1 MRVRLPTDIRTRL
14 IKQNN
19 SMIMNTIIN
28 LSSVA
33 YNVILIATTIAMG
46 IALSRIKIA
55 GVSLGVTWILFV
67 GIFAGSIGMTLDPA
81 ISLFIKE
88 FGLILFIYS
97 IGTQVGPAFFSSF
110 KDGGLALNLLA
121 VTLILL
127 GSLTAYLIHLVTRE
141 DMSAMIGVL
150 YGAVTNTPGLGAA
163 QQTFS
168 DLHEGVAN
176 PLYAQGYAVAYPLGV
191 VGIILSI
198 ITIRKI
204 FNIDFQEEQK
214 VFDNNI
220 RTGRLPKMKKKS
232 VIFTGN
238 SDITLEQLFST
249 FIGIAIGVFIG
260 SLPISIPGM
269 PVPVKLGLAGGPLIV
284 SIIFSRYGYR
294 LEMVTQTT
302 TSANMLMRQMGICL
316 FMAAVGIESGV
327 GFLKTLV
334 SGGYV
339 WVLYGFIITFV
350 PCILVG
356 SIAKLLFHRSYFTIA
371 GMISGAMTDPP
382 ALAYSNSICG
392 NEQASVAYTT
402 VYPLSMFLR
411 VIIAQIL
418 VIISK

>member
-1 MRVRLPTDIRTRL
+1 
-14 IKQNN
+14 
-19 SMIMNTIIN
+19 MNTIIN

-110 KDGGLALNLLA
+110 KDGGLSLNLLA

-191 VGIILSI
+191 VGIIMSI

-284 SIIFSRYGYR
+284 SIIFSRYG
-294 LEMVTQTT
+294 
-302 TSANMLMRQMGICL
+302 
-316 FMAAVGIESGV
+316 
-327 GFLKTLV
+327 
-334 SGGYV
+334 
-339 WVLYGFIITFV
+339 
-350 PCILVG
+350 
-356 SIAKLLFHRSYFTIA
+356 
-371 GMISGAMTDPP
+371 
-382 ALAYSNSICG
+382 
-392 NEQASVAYTT
+392 
-402 VYPLSMFLR
+402 
-411 VIIAQIL
+411 
-418 VIISK
+418 